1 MTQEKLSFEQLPQA
15 ISLLTKEVSELKQLL
30 QQSINPQPAPAP
42 QDQLFTIQ
50 QAAAFLGL
58 TVATMYTKVSKA
70 ELPVMKRGKRLYF
83 SQTELTEY
91 LKTGRKQT
99 YAEVTEQA
107 AAYITNN
114 KKGLHNGI

>member
-1 MTQEKLSFEQLPQA
+1 MTNPFELIEAKLSNIET
-15 ISLLTKEVSELKQLL
+15 LLLDIKH
-30 QQSINPQPAPAP
+30 QSQDTQQPATVP

-99 YAEVTEQA
+99 YAEVTAQA
-107 AAYITNN
+107 TAYITNN